1 MNSTLRKS
9 VACACLLLSNLAF
22 AGETP
27 DADLRPVAISA
38 FKNGLAFVIR
48 QGDAQ
53 LSNGIGTISPVP
65 AATLGSLW
73 IAPNDPG
80 MSLDEVIATRTRY
93 TRGRNIQSIA
103 ELLLANTGKTLTVVD
118 SRQTEYTGEVVSV
131 RESDP
136 LNDPRVSQTEY
147 APRPTSEMLMLRTGG
162 KLIALHLGSID
173 HVILPPDPV
182 LQSPTYEERKALRF
196 RVKGGSTHANLAM
209 GYLEKGFGWTPSY
222 LISLTDDDTAQITM
236 QAVIVNDAEDVRDA
250 DLFFVVGVPNFLYSE
265 TPSPMALQQSLAEF
279 MQVAGRRDSL
289 KDMRYSNALYAQKTV
304 AMEMDGAAAPSLA
317 AAVEDLQGSSEE
329 DLFMYTRKGVTLAK
343 GERGMYNVF
352 SAQVNY
358 EHIYQWEVVDHP
370 RVDGYGNVQNNG
382 YQNESENFPQN
393 NVWHSIR
400 LKNATNFPWTSAP
413 ATVISGV
420 RPLAQDTLP
429 YSPKTAS
436 SNLRLTIAAD
446 VRASSKELEIE
457 RVRDVQHRRG
467 YNFDQVTVEGTLKV
481 KNYKEKA
488 IKLGVSK
495 TARGEV
501 LAQSDLGKS
510 EKLGEAI
517 AVDNPLSRLTWE
529 ITLKPGESRSITYR
543 YKVWVRV

>member
-1 MNSTLRKS
+1 MNTTLRKAA
-9 VACACLLLSNLAF
+9 ACACLLLSNLAF
-22 AGETP
+22 AGETA

-48 QGDAQ
+48 QGEAQ
-53 LSNGIGTISPVP
+53 LANGSGTISPIP
-65 AATLGSLW
+65 SATLGSLW

-80 MSLDEVIATRTRY
+80 TSLDEVIATRTRY
-93 TRGRNIQSIA
+93 TKGRNIQSIA

-118 SRQTEYTGEVVSV
+118 QRQTEYTGEVVSV

-136 LNDPRVSQTEY
+136 LNDPAVPQTEY
-147 APRPTSEMLMLRTGG
+147 APRPASEMLVLRIGG
-162 KLIALHLGSID
+162 KLIALHLHAID
-173 HVILPPDPV
+173 HVVLPPDPV
-182 LQSPTYEERKALRF
+182 LQSPMYAERKALRF
-196 RVKGGSTHANLAM
+196 RVKGASTHANLTM

-222 LISLTDDDTAQITM
+222 LVSLTDDHTAQITM
-236 QAVIVNDAEDVRDA
+236 QAVIVNDAEDVHDA
-250 DLFFVVGVPNFLYSE
+250 DLFFVVGVPNFLYSD

-289 KDMRYSNALYAQKTV
+289 KDMRYSNALFAQKTV
-304 AMEMDGAAAPSLA
+304 AMEMDAAAPSLA
-317 AAVEDLQGSSEE
+317 AAVEDLHGTSEE

-352 SAQVNY
+352 SAPVSY
-358 EHIYQWEVVDHP
+358 EHIYQWEVVDRP

-382 YQNESENFPQN
+382 YQNESDPVAQN

-400 LKNATNFPWTSAP
+400 LKNTTNFPLTSAP
-413 ATVISGV
+413 ATVISSM

-429 YSPKTAS
+429 YSPKSAS

-446 VRASSKELEIE
+446 VRASSKELEID

-467 YNFDQVTVEGTLKV
+467 YTFDQVTVEGTLKV
-481 KNYKEKA
+481 KNYKDKA
-488 IKLGVSK
+488 IKLGVAK
-495 TARGEV
+495 TLRGEV
-501 LAQSDLGKS
+501 LSQSDLGKS

-529 ITLKPGESRSITYR
+529 VTLKPGEGRSITYR